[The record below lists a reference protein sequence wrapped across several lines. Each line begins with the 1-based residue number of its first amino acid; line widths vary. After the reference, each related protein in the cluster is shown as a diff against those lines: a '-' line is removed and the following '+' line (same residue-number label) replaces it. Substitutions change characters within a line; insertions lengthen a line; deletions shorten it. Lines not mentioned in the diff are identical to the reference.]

1 MRVAIRKLDGVE
13 SVEVSLERASAVIRL
28 RPENRVTLPQLRQII
43 KNNGFSAREATI
55 AAVGTLV
62 ERGGRPAVSVTG
74 TDIVWLIASKGGR
87 TSAYE
92 DAVRRLKSGLTGPV
106 DITGTVPAPI
116 DPNQPE
122 EVTIDVLRPAS
133 K

>member
-1 MRVAIRKLDGVE
+1 VRVAIRKLDGVE
-13 SVEVSLERASAVIRL
+13 FVDVSLERASAVIRL
-28 RPENRVTLPQLRQII
+28 RPENRVTLPPLRQII

-74 TDIVWLIASKGGR
+74 TEIVWLIASKGSR
-87 TSAYE
+87 TGAYE
-92 DAVRRLKSGLTGPV
+92 DAVRRIKSGQAGPV
-106 DITGTVPAPI
+106 EITGTVPVPI

-122 EVTIDVLRPAS
+122 EVTIDVLRPAP